1 MPAPGSTP
9 SHRTADFDTIGTHYS
24 RLRRADPRLT
34 TAIGTALDHASSILN
49 IGAGAGSYEPDHVT
63 VVAVEPSMVMLG
75 QHPGRRR
82 VQAVAEALPFASSS
96 FDASMATLTVHHWS
110 DLRRGLREMQR
121 VSRRQVVFTWDPD
134 HEQELWLHSE
144 YLPEMAAIERS
155 RFPALD
161 QVVEF
166 LGAHQVVAFSIPHDF
181 TDGFQHAFWR
191 RPESFLDPRV
201 RAASSLFAVTS
212 PGLVDPALE
221 QLRADLASGAWT
233 RRHRDLLD
241 RPSVDYGYRI
251 VIAGE
256 DLGSDHS
263 T

>member
-1 MPAPGSTP
+1 MSAPGGTP
-9 SHRTADFDTIGTHYS
+9 SHRRADFDTIGARYS
-24 RLRRADPRLT
+24 LLRRADPRLT
-34 TAIGTALDHASSILN
+34 TAISTALDHASSILN
-49 IGAGAGSYEPDHVT
+49 IGAGAGSYEPDDVT
-63 VVAVEPSMVMLG
+63 VVAAEPSMVMLG
-75 QHPGRRR
+75 QHPGRCR
-82 VQAVAEALPFASSS
+82 VQAVAEALPFAASS

-161 QVVEF
+161 QVVEL
-166 LGAHQVVAFSIPHDF
+166 LGAHQVLPFSIPHDF

-191 RPESFLDPRV
+191 RPQSFLDPRV

-212 PGLVDPALE
+212 SGLVDSALE
-221 QLRADLASGAWT
+221 RLRVDLATGAWT
-233 RRHRDLLD
+233 RRHRDLLA
-241 RPSVDYGYRI
+241 RQSVDYGYRI

-256 DLGSDHS
+256 DLESDPS